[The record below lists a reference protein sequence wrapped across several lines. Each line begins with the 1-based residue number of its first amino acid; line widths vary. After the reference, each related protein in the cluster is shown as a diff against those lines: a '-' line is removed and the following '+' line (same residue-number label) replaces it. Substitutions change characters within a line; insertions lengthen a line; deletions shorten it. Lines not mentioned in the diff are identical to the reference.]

1 MLKGSFA
8 TIIKFKIIRKILMD
22 SALLYIVVALGVSTV
37 LNLFLKRFG
46 ISQIIGYIFTGTIM
60 VYAFD
65 LRYMNDSLTL
75 EHIGEFGIVFLM
87 FTIGLEISLAKMNSM
102 KKEIFFNGFLQVGF
116 TALIVYAI
124 SHYIFLLES
133 ISALIL
139 SLAFALSSTA
149 VVLSYLKSSKEIHNP
164 YGQRAT
170 GILIF
175 QDIAVIPILILLGF
189 LTSNGDQ
196 SVVNILRDTV
206 ISAVFVMGFMFIV
219 GKRVMTW
226 LLHFSASS
234 EVDELFMGS
243 VLFIV
248 VSAALLASYAGFTY
262 SLGAFVAGMII
273 AETKYHHKVESD
285 IAPFK
290 DILLGTFF
298 IVVGMKIDVLF
309 FIDNFW
315 LIVGIFMLVLV
326 LKTIITYLVLRIS
339 SSHVLSLKTA
349 LAISQVG
356 EFSFVIFAV
365 ASMGGLLEREL
376 ESLFVL
382 VVIFSM
388 IVTPF
393 FISKINRF
401 VAYITR
407 FEYLGLNTSAFVSR
421 ENHVIVCGYSTI
433 GKFVAKNLDELGAP
447 YVIIDNNPKH
457 VHEALSAG
465 KEAYL
470 GDMSKLSL
478 LEALHAESSAA
489 VIVTLDNIEKKRA
502 ICEAVLKHTKDIN
515 LIVKVATLEDK
526 ENLQDLDITSIVD
539 TKVEV
544 GRLLV
549 EKMITCKMRY

>member
-1 MLKGSFA
+1 MH
-8 TIIKFKIIRKILMD
+8 
-22 SALLYIVVALGVSTV
+22 
-37 LNLFLKRFG
+37 
-46 ISQIIGYIFTGTIM
+46 QIF
-60 VYAFD
+60 
-65 LRYMNDSLTL
+65 
-75 EHIGEFGIVFLM
+75 
-87 FTIGLEISLAKMNSM
+87 
-102 KKEIFFNGFLQVGF
+102 
-116 TALIVYAI
+116 
-124 SHYIFLLES
+124 
-133 ISALIL
+133 
-139 SLAFALSSTA
+139 
-149 VVLSYLKSSKEIHNP
+149 
-164 YGQRAT
+164 
-170 GILIF
+170 
-175 QDIAVIPILILLGF
+175 IPILILLGF

-196 SVVNILRDTV
+196 SVPEILRNTF
-206 ISAVFVMGFMFIV
+206 ISAVFVIGFMFIV

-248 VSAALLASYAGFTY
+248 VSAALLASYMGFTY

-298 IVVGMKIDVLF
+298 IVVGMKIDILF
-309 FIDNFW
+309 FIDNIG
-315 LIVGIFMLVLV
+315 LIVGIFLIVLV
-326 LKTIITYLVLRIS
+326 LKTIITYIVVRIT

-388 IVTPF
+388 VVTPF
-393 FISKINRF
+393 FISRINRF
-401 VAYITR
+401 VAYVTR
-407 FEYLGLNTSAFVSR
+407 FEYLGLNTSAFISR
-421 ENHVIVCGYSTI
+421 KNHVIVCGYSTI
-433 GKFVAKNLDELGAP
+433 GKFVAKNLDVLGAP

-457 VHEALSAG
+457 VQEALSSG

-478 LEALHAESSAA
+478 LEALHVESSAA
-489 VIVTLDNIEKKRA
+489 IIVTLDNIEKKRA

-549 EKMITCKMRY
+549 EKMGSCKMRY

>member
-1 MLKGSFA
+1 
-8 TIIKFKIIRKILMD
+8 MD
-22 SALLYIVVALGVSTV
+22 TALLYIVMALGVSTV
-37 LNLFLKRFG
+37 LNLFLKRLG
-46 ISQIIGYIFTGTIM
+46 VSQIIGYILTGTIL

-65 LRYMNDSLTL
+65 LREMNNSSTL

-87 FTIGLEISLAKMNSM
+87 FTIGLEISLRKMNSM
-102 KKEIFFNGFLQVGF
+102 KTEIFLNGFMQVGF
-116 TALIVYAI
+116 TALVVYVI
-124 SHYIFLLES
+124 THYIFSLDAT
-133 ISALIL
+133 SALIV

-149 VVLSYLKSSKEIHNP
+149 VVLSYLKSSKEIYNP

-175 QDIAVIPILILLGF
+175 QDIIVIPILILLGF
-189 LTSNGDQ
+189 LTSEGDQ
-196 SVVNILRDTV
+196 SVAVILKDTIV
-206 ISAVFVMGFMFIV
+206 SAIVVMVLMFVV

-248 VSAALLASYAGFTY
+248 VSASLLASFMGFTY

-273 AETKYHHKVESD
+273 AETKYHHKVELD

-298 IVVGMKIDVLF
+298 IVVGMKIDVLY
-309 FIDNFW
+309 FIDNIGV
-315 LIVGIFMLVLV
+315 IVGIFVLV
-326 LKTIITYLVLRIS
+326 LILKSIIMYLLLRIT

-349 LAISQVG
+349 LALSQVG

-365 ASMGGLLEREL
+365 ASMGGLLDKEL
-376 ESLFVL
+376 ESLLTL

-393 FISKINRF
+393 FISRINRL
-401 VAYITR
+401 VSSITR
-407 FEYLGLNTSAFVSR
+407 HEYLGLDTSDFISR
-421 ENHVIVCGYSTI
+421 ENHVILCGYSI
-433 GKFVAKNLDELGAP
+433 VGKFAAKHLDAIDAP
-447 YVIIDNNPKH
+447 YVVIDNNPKH
-457 VHEALSAG
+457 VQEALSEG

-470 GDMSKLSL
+470 GDMSKLSM

-489 VIVTLDNIEKKRA
+489 VIVTLDNIDKKRA

-526 ENLQDLDITSIVD
+526 EALSGLDITVVVD
-539 TKVEV
+539 SKLEV
-544 GRLLV
+544 GRILV
-549 EKMITCKMRY
+549 ERMMTCQLKYS